1 MRLIALGCFKW
12 HQLQPDWGAKH
23 ICKLFDW
30 PDRSRKTHLNRKP
43 TSMGI
48 DYCVQIDV
56 WCLDFGEQDTL
67 RSIRTDKLF
76 AFE

>member
-1 MRLIALGCFKW
+1 
-12 HQLQPDWGAKH
+12 
-23 ICKLFDW
+23 
-30 PDRSRKTHLNRKP
+30 
-43 TSMGI
+43 MGI